1 LFFAFRIA
9 DYTSNDPFAQS
20 MCGVASPRAAWD
32 DSGHPSGFILLT
44 NYNLKKENWTKKMRL

>member
-1 LFFAFRIA
+1 
-9 DYTSNDPFAQS
+9 

-44 NYNLKKENWTKKMRL
+44 NYKLKKENWTKKMRL